1 MISGV
6 ALMTMGTY
14 FWITNYYPEFDLFGI
29 LNLDKNWPFFLVVV
43 GFYLVLRQYNNW
55 NDADTK

>member
-1 MISGV
+1 MITGV
-6 ALMTMGTY
+6 ILMIMGIY

-29 LNLDKNWPFFLVVV
+29 LNLDKNWPFFLVMV